1 MRKRSELI
9 LELVDSGF
17 PTSYKDLAKSLGVSP
32 MTIRRDCEELARA
45 GKIIRTLGGILRAD
59 PMLEFYEKTTPERIG
74 VNTIEKHAIAR
85 KALELIKPPCTVFI
99 DGSTTGLALA
109 KLIDKDLRGLTIV
122 THSLLVCLALTS
134 GHNTTICAGGEFEP
148 RSQCLVGPE
157 TERFAKSIFIDIAFV
172 SATGFLP
179 TEGTFE
185 SSPATFR
192 IKQEVAGQASELV
205 LLADHRKFGR
215 RALSKVLDLT
225 QISHVVTDDQV
236 SEEYVA
242 ILREA
247 GIKVTVAPRPQLTF
261 GRGLSNY

>member
-9 LELVDSGF
+9 LELVNSGF
-17 PTSYKDLAKSLGVSP
+17 ATSYKDLAKSLGVSP

-45 GKIIRTLGGILRAD
+45 GKIIRTVGGILRAD
-59 PMLEFYEKTTPERIG
+59 PMLEFYEKTTEERIG
-74 VNTIEKHAIAR
+74 VNPIEKHAIAK

-148 RSQCLVGPE
+148 RSLCLVGSE
-157 TERFAKSIFIDIAFV
+157 TERFARSIFIDIAFV

-215 RALSKVLDLT
+215 RALSKVLELK

-236 SEEYVA
+236 SEEQVA
-242 ILREA
+242 ILRA
-247 GIKVTVAPRPQLTF
+247 TGIKVTVASRSQDTF